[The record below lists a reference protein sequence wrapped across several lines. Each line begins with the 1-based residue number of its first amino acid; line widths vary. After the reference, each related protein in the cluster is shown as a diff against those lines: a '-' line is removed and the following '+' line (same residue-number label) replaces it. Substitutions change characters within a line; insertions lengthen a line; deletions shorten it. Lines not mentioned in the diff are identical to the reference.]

1 MIKTLNNN
9 EVSFVLVTL
18 SYWFFML
25 TDGALRMLVLL
36 HFHTLGFSPLQLAY
50 LFLLYEFFGM
60 VTNLTA
66 GWIARKIGLNIT
78 LFSGMILQIVSLL
91 LLTQVDKSWSIT
103 SSVIFVMATQGLS
116 GIAKDLTKMSSKSS
130 VKLLAPDKNNKL
142 FQWVTL
148 MTGSKNAVKGFG
160 FLLGS
165 LLLAFLGFQL
175 SLILMAGLL
184 SIILILVFV
193 YLNNDFSKI
202 KKDVKFSEVFSK
214 NKNINYLSFGR
225 VFLFGA
231 RDTWLVVGLPVFLYS
246 MMSDGSI
253 DDNKK
258 AFFVIGTFMAVWT
271 IFYGFVQGITPK
283 ILSQSESLGKQ
294 TKHWAS
300 LLIGIPILLLVLSS
314 YFEDYKLYI
323 TISVLFIFG
332 FVFAVN
338 SSLHSFLILKYT
350 DKNRVTLDVGFYY
363 MSNAFGRLI
372 GTLLSGLSIQF
383 GGFLT
388 CIFITA
394 LMLALNR
401 LSMEKLDLKNI

>member
-1 MIKTLNNN
+1 MIKALNNN

-160 FLLGS
+160 FLPVSYTHLT
-165 LLLAFLGFQL
+165 LPT
-175 SLILMAGLL
+175 
-184 SIILILVFV
+184 
-193 YLNNDFSKI
+193 NR
-202 KKDVKFSEVFSK
+202 EV
-214 NKNINYLSFGR
+214 
-225 VFLFGA
+225 
-231 RDTWLVVGLPVFLYS
+231 
-246 MMSDGSI
+246 
-253 DDNKK
+253 
-258 AFFVIGTFMAVWT
+258 
-271 IFYGFVQGITPK
+271 
-283 ILSQSESLGKQ
+283 
-294 TKHWAS
+294 
-300 LLIGIPILLLVLSS
+300 
-314 YFEDYKLYI
+314 
-323 TISVLFIFG
+323 
-332 FVFAVN
+332 
-338 SSLHSFLILKYT
+338 
-350 DKNRVTLDVGFYY
+350 
-363 MSNAFGRLI
+363 
-372 GTLLSGLSIQF
+372 
-383 GGFLT
+383 
-388 CIFITA
+388 
-394 LMLALNR
+394 
-401 LSMEKLDLKNI
+401 

>member
-66 GWIARKIGLNIT
+66 GWIARKIGLKIT
-78 LFSGMILQIVSLL
+78 LFSGRILQIVSLL

-130 VKLLAPDKNNKL
+130 VKLLAPDKKNKL
-142 FQWVTL
+142 LQWVTL

-165 LLLAFLGFQL
+165 ILLSFLGFQS

-184 SIILILVFV
+184 SIILI
-193 YLNNDFSKI
+193 
-202 KKDVKFSEVFSK
+202 
-214 NKNINYLSFGR
+214 
-225 VFLFGA
+225 
-231 RDTWLVVGLPVFLYS
+231 
-246 MMSDGSI
+246 
-253 DDNKK
+253 
-258 AFFVIGTFMAVWT
+258 
-271 IFYGFVQGITPK
+271 
-283 ILSQSESLGKQ
+283 
-294 TKHWAS
+294 
-300 LLIGIPILLLVLSS
+300 
-314 YFEDYKLYI
+314 KLH
-323 TISVLFIFG
+323 
-332 FVFAVN
+332 A
-338 SSLHSFLILKYT
+338 LK
-350 DKNRVTLDVGFYY
+350 
-363 MSNAFGRLI
+363 
-372 GTLLSGLSIQF
+372 
-383 GGFLT
+383 
-388 CIFITA
+388 
-394 LMLALNR
+394 
-401 LSMEKLDLKNI
+401 